1 MVEIGLYLY
10 GMRLRGF
17 APWCQPK
24 LGFIERREDETGK
37 YYDIL
42 LYGRKLTDD
51 ELLEYDLD
59 YLGIDLEGV

>member
-24 LGFIERREDETGK
+24 KGFIERKDDETGK

-42 LYGRKLTDD
+42 LYGRKLSQEEQDD
-51 ELLEYDLD
+51 YDLD
-59 YLGIDLEGV
+59 YLGIDLRGL